1 MSAQIAMKSWKD
13 IRNGLIDEVEKIP
26 AEQMSFRATPDTRSI
41 AEILQHIVETQKI
54 LVGETCRENSN
65 LLRQSFAAHGQEYAP
80 GVSEVT
86 DKQGLIDLLRSS
98 TEAAEATVLSH
109 ADMWDA
115 PMNGLTGQPTTKGA
129 ILTFA
134 SAHEMYH
141 RGQLTVYERLL
152 NIEPVLTGRL
162 KKLFAASGS
171 SD

>member
-1 MSAQIAMKSWKD
+1 MSAQIGMKSWKD
-13 IRNGLIDEVEKIP
+13 VRNGLIDEVEKIP
-26 AEQMSFRATPDTRSI
+26 DDQMSFRATPDTRSI
-41 AEILQHIVETQKI
+41 GEILQHIVETQKI
-54 LVGETCRENSN
+54 LVGETCREDSN

-80 GVSEVT
+80 GVREVT
-86 DKQGLIDLLRSS
+86 DKQGLIELLRSS
-98 TEAAEATVLSH
+98 MEAAESTVISH

-115 PMNGLTGQPTTKGA
+115 PMIGITGQPTTKGA
-129 ILTFA
+129 ILAFA
-134 SAHEMYH
+134 ASHEMYH

>member
-1 MSAQIAMKSWKD
+1 MSSQTVMKSWKD
-13 IRNGLIDEVEKIP
+13 VRNGLIEEVEKIP
-26 AEQMSFRATPDTRSI
+26 DDQMSFRATPDTRSI

-54 LVGETCRENSN
+54 LVGETCRENGN
-65 LLRQSFAAHGQEYAP
+65 LLRQSFAAHGQEYAS
-80 GVSEVT
+80 GVRDVT
-86 DKQGLIDLLRSS
+86 DKQGLIELLRNSMNES
-98 TEAAEATVLSH
+98 EAAVVDH

-129 ILTFA
+129 ILAFA
-134 SAHEMYH
+134 SSHEMYH

>member
-1 MSAQIAMKSWKD
+1 MSSQTVMKSWKD
-13 IRNGLIDEVEKIP
+13 VRNGLIDEVEKIP
-26 AEQMSFRATPDTRSI
+26 DDQMLFRATPDTRSI

-65 LLRQSFAAHGQEYAP
+65 LFRQSFAAHGQEYAS
-80 GVSEVT
+80 GVRDVT
-86 DKQGLIDLLRSS
+86 DKQGLIELLRSS
-98 TEAAEATVLSH
+98 MEAADASVVAH
-109 ADMWDA
+109 ADMWNA

-129 ILTFA
+129 ILAFA
-134 SAHEMYH
+134 SSHEMYH

-152 NIEPVLTGRL
+152 KIEPVLTGRL